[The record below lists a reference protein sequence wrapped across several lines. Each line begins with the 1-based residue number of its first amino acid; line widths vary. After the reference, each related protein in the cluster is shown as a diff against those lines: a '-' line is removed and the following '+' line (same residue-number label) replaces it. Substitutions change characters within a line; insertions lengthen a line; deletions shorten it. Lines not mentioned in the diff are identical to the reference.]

1 MVSESQGFW
10 SPSLA
15 AERTRS
21 ETRVTELRR
30 LTRNRFPLPQIC
42 DRRRNRHG
50 EGARFGHD
58 LAKRCAIK
66 RRRETRPDARWLR
79 GCQHLSDR
87 SRAGQ
92 GPMDPLAPMAR
103 TQGGKHD

>member
-15 AERTRS
+15 AERTRR

-58 LAKRCAIK
+58 LTNAAQSNAVAKHALMHVGYG
-66 RRRETRPDARWLR
+66 DA
-79 GCQHLSDR
+79 S
-87 SRAGQ
+87 
-92 GPMDPLAPMAR
+92 
-103 TQGGKHD
+103 T